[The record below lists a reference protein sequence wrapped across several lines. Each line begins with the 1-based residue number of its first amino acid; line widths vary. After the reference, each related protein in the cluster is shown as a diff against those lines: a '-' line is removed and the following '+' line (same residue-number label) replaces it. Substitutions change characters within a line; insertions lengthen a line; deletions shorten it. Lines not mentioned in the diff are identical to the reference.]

1 MTAVIQVI
9 ILCKRLCCTLTSP
22 PPPRHSHH
30 YRLETFI
37 ALCFISLSLF
47 ISICTVCFSSN
58 TLDLQKPDQIV
69 LHLSQHAAI
78 VNSLYF
84 FSSSDL
90 TKLWKTIQY
99 ICNIQ
104 STSHYCLQRWKL
116 FKFEVFSQKTNV
128 CALFR
133 FLLPLM
139 FTVGTNFVPTF
150 LANGSNWRP
159 FTRFSSK
166 GGISLLTRWTSLS
179 YNPCVY

>member
-22 PPPRHSHH
+22 PPPRPSHH

-47 ISICTVCFSSN
+47 ISICTVCFSLVKLCSTSLN
-58 TLDLQKPDQIV
+58 TLPLLIPF
-69 LHLSQHAAI
+69 
-78 VNSLYF
+78 YF

-90 TKLWKTIQY
+90 SKLWKTIQY

-179 YNPCVY
+179 NNPCVY